1 MIYKRIVI
9 ENSEPWPSLLPNCAC
24 HNEKGRLILYDN
36 IVYCGYCGVAYG
48 KAGCIGLT
56 LISESKECR

>member
-1 MIYKRIVI
+1 MIYKSIAI

-36 IVYCGYCGVAYG
+36 TVFCGSCGKAYG
-48 KAGCIGLT
+48 RAGNIGIVLV
-56 LISESKECR
+56 SESKECK